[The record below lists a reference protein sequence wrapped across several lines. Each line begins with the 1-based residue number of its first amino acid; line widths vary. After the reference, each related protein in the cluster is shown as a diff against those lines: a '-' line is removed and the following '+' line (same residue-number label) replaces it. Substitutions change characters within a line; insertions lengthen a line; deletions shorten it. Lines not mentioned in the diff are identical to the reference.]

1 MRRMQWTVALV
12 LMFATTIFC
21 AELIRRNMSWTFES
35 GNDPILQITNESDNA
50 KTLTIR
56 ILFDQNSYRW
66 RSDYGVPSGENRFV
80 RVRDVLDQLIQK
92 YPEVKQYSSGVVQL
106 EYDGTQKEIITRV
119 VNLSPKAGVT
129 SEKEQEMVSA
139 PVLNTIEPDSG
150 TPAGGTSVR
159 IVGENF
165 TESTSVK
172 FGGVPAMRN
181 LQSKE
186 VLIAVA
192 PAHVPAVVDVEVSN
206 GKKIARLTKAFKYE
220 SEGPVITQL
229 DPDSGP
235 SRGGMRVNI
244 AGRNFQ
250 KGTVLKWDGK
260 ELTSRFQSAELL
272 NVLVPPGR
280 AGSVQIEVANPD
292 GKNFVLPD
300 AFQYRGSPQAIGVN
314 PSMGSPRG
322 GYTVTISGNN
332 FESGASVLFGG
343 RYGQTTFI
351 SSNALAAV
359 VPQNDNGYVDI
370 IVSNPD
376 GEATSL
382 AQGFLYNDP
391 PVIRSVI
398 ATPNPIVRMTQS
410 HIVVDAADPE
420 IGDLQYEF
428 RVAQGPQGGY
438 VTSQGNEA
446 IYNSP
451 NNLGLAIIQV
461 IVTDE
466 HGAHDQSTVE
476 IRVQ

>member
-1 MRRMQWTVALV
+1 MRRMQCTVALV
-12 LMFATTIFC
+12 FMFATTIFC

-66 RSDYGVPSGENRFV
+66 RSDYEVPSGENRFV

-92 YPEVKQYSSGVVQL
+92 YPEVKQHSSGVVQL

-139 PVLNTIEPDSG
+139 PVLNSIEPDSG

-192 PAHVPAVVDVEVSN
+192 PAHAPAVVDVEVSN
-206 GKKIARLTKAFKYE
+206 GKKTARLTKAFKYE

-235 SRGGMRVNI
+235 SRGGMRINI

-250 KGTVLKWDGK
+250 KGTVVKWDGK

-272 NVLVPPGR
+272 NVVVPPGR
-280 AGSVQIEVANPD
+280 TGSVQIEVANPD

-300 AFQYRGSPQAIGVN
+300 AFQYRGAPQAVGVN
-314 PSMGSPRG
+314 PSMGTPRG
-322 GYTVTISGNN
+322 GYTVTIAGNN
-332 FESGASVLFGG
+332 FEPGASVLFGG

-351 SSNALAAV
+351 NSNALAAI
-359 VPQNDNGYVDI
+359 VPQNDSGYVDI

-376 GEATSL
+376 GEATTLS
-382 AQGFLYNDP
+382 QGFLYNDP

-420 IGDLQYEF
+420 IADLQYEF

-451 NNLGLAIIQV
+451 NSLGLAIIQV
-461 IVTDE
+461 IVTDD